1 MYPVEQ
7 MMKVFKDYAYSM
19 AWLEGSMA
27 KGYVLEES
35 LGFVIEYLHEF
46 EHVSRKVWDA
56 EEEEGV
62 SKEVLEGVFTK
73 VVFNPIL
80 QDFAHKYVVTNINIM
95 APWIQ

>member
-1 MYPVEQ
+1 
-7 MMKVFKDYAYSM
+7 
-19 AWLEGSMA
+19 MA

-62 SKEVLEGVFTK
+62 SREVLEGVFTK